1 MDWLTS
7 GITGATWWQIV
18 IYTLVVTHITMISVT
33 VFLHR
38 HQAHRALD
46 LHPIPSHF
54 FRFWLWLTTG
64 FVTKEFVAIHRKH
77 HAKCETEEDPHS
89 PQTRGI
95 WTVLLQGAELYR
107 LEAKNLETLKN
118 YGKNTPDD
126 WVEKYVY
133 TRYSRLGIVALMLM
147 IDLALF
153 GVIGITIWAIQMAW
167 SPIMAAGVI
176 NGLGHYWGYRNF
188 ETADAAT
195 NISPWGIL
203 IAGEELH
210 NNHHTYPT
218 SAKLSVKWYEFD
230 IGWMYIR
237 ILSFFGGAS
246 VKKIP
251 PKMKLGSYKPVVDL
265 VALSVLVTHRFE
277 VMAIYGREI
286 KKACALELS
295 KMGLTSQERTL
306 LSLARKWLHQ
316 SPERIPLEVKTQLE
330 MLENPTVRR
339 LANMRDRLQTLWLE
353 RKASNHELADR
364 FQAWCSDAQA
374 SNIEALQLIARQ
386 IQSMQSLQK

>member
-7 GITGATWWQIV
+7 GFTNASWWQIV

-38 HQAHRALD
+38 HQAHRALE
-46 LHPIPSHF
+46 LHSIPSHF

-64 FVTKEFVAIHRKH
+64 QVTKEWVATHRKH

-95 WTVLLQGAELYR
+95 RKVLLEGAELYR
-107 LEAKNLETLKN
+107 AETTNLETMNK
-118 YGKNTPDD
+118 YGANTPND
-126 WVEKYVY
+126 WIEKNLY
-133 TRYSRLGIVALMLM
+133 TRYSMFGVVLMLF
-147 IDLALF
+147 IDVTLF
-153 GVIGITIWAIQMAW
+153 GVIGITVWAIQMVW
-167 SPIMAAGVI
+167 TPIMAAGII
-176 NGLGHYWGYRNF
+176 NGIGHYWGYRNF

-195 NISPWGIL
+195 NILPWGIL

-218 SAKLSVKWYEFD
+218 SAKLSVKPYEFD

-237 ILSFFGGAS
+237 ILSFLGLAS
-246 VKKIP
+246 VRKVP
-251 PKMKLGSYKPVVDL
+251 PKMKLGNYKPAVDL
-265 VALSVLVTHRFE
+265 VALSTLVTHRFE

-286 KKACALELS
+286 RKACALELS

-374 SNIEALQLIARQ
+374 SNIEALQVIARQ
-386 IQSMQSLQK
+386 IQSLQSLQK